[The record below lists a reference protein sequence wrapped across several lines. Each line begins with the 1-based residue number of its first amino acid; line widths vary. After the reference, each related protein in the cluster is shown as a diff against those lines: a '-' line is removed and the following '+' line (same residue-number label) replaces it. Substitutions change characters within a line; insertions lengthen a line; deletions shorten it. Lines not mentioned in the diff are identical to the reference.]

1 MMGGDVSVESA
12 PDKGS
17 VFTVRLPALDT
28 RRAAGD
34 FVQLPPRREG
44 TEPAPPPPA
53 PNRLGTVLVIDDDRN
68 ACELMARALGK
79 EGFNAVTATSGEEG
93 LRLARQTRPAA
104 ITLDV
109 LMPGMDG
116 WAVLRELKADP
127 ELAQIPVIM
136 ITMSDDRSIG
146 YALGAADYLT
156 KPIDRERLAA
166 LLRRYRPETGN
177 CAVLVV
183 DDEKDSREMM
193 RRTLVDDGWTVC
205 EAENGRVALEKVE
218 ACGPD
223 LILLDLLMPEMDGF
237 EFLSELRDHDEWRSI
252 PVVVLTAKEMTIEDH
267 RRLEGNVR
275 RVFQKASFDR
285 RELVTEIR
293 TAIAAR

>member
-1 MMGGDVSVESA
+1 
-12 PDKGS
+12 
-17 VFTVRLPALDT
+17 
-28 RRAAGD
+28 
-34 FVQLPPRREG
+34 
-44 TEPAPPPPA
+44 
-53 PNRLGTVLVIDDDRN
+53 
-68 ACELMARALGK
+68 MARALGK